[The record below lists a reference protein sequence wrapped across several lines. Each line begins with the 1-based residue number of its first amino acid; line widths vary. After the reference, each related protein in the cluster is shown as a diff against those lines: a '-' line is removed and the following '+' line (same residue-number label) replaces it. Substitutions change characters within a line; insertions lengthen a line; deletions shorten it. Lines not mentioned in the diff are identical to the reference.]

1 VIIPKQLPVIEVF
14 VSEPLLSTKLYRPQV
29 RPGIVTRPR
38 LITQLNTGLARKL
51 TLLSAPAGFGK
62 TTLLAEWIHS
72 KEESSGQQ
80 EETSA
85 FYLLPSAFAWLSL
98 DEQDN
103 DLTRFLLYLTAALQ
117 NADPAI
123 GQAVLPRL
131 QSSQTVPAETILT
144 LLINDL
150 SRLDSKVGLIL
161 DDYHL
166 ISNPAVHTALAF
178 LLDHAPPQLHLVI
191 AGRSDPPLSLARWH
205 VRGEINEIRAA
216 DLRFT
221 ADETTQFLQQA
232 VAQPLPPAAT
242 ELLAARTEGWA
253 AGLQLAALS
262 LRGLDLAAA
271 VDFIQS
277 FGGTNRHVFAY
288 LVEEVWQRQTANVQ
302 QFLLQTTLL
311 SRLTAPLCE
320 AIIRPGRPAAA
331 GYSQAILDYL
341 VSNNLFLIPL
351 DENEQWF
358 RYHPLF
364 AEAIQARLQVTD
376 PDLIP
381 ELHRRAGRWYATNSY
396 HEQAIHHALAA
407 HDYNTAAGL
416 IDTAVNQLWPKGH
429 LELPLSWLS
438 ALPAETRQAS
448 LSLELLYAWLLLLH
462 DRRTGAEEQIARAGR
477 QLAMLSPDDPD
488 AAQYRG
494 RWAAIQGAM
503 AATHLETAAAITWME
518 SALAQLPVDDIHWR
532 QVAMMGL
539 GLAQLAAGQAGPAN
553 VTLNQ
558 VALTC
563 EQYDDLYLAFTAW
576 WRQMEA
582 CWAQGQLHAAANCL
596 DHLERLAERDE
607 GNWLALPANAA
618 IGRAMLAYERN
629 KLAEARRLL
638 ATALPQVWPGGQPRV
653 ALQAYL
659 TLARLDQAEGQRSQ
673 MEAHL
678 AQADELVQRFNLT
691 AEQMMVTAVTA
702 RLLLAEGELL
712 EARWQLENRGIGPQ
726 SPPDFHHEAVL
737 LSLVR
742 LCLAQRQPDEALAI
756 LTRLQTTAEQD
767 DRHGS
772 LLEIALLQALALAQK
787 QRFELALAHLNR
799 ALALA
804 EPEKYGRIFINEGRP
819 LRHLLAQIS
828 SPTPYAASLLAQ
840 MDTRPAAAPDAL
852 TAREL
857 EILRLVAAGAS
868 NQAIADQLVIS
879 LGTVKG
885 HLNHILS
892 KLEVQNRTAAVARA
906 RKLGLVP

>member
-1 VIIPKQLPVIEVF
+1 VDTLLP
-14 VSEPLLSTKLYRPQV
+14 TKLYRPQI
-29 RPGIVTRPR
+29 RPGFVSRPR
-38 LITQLNTGLARKL
+38 LIAQLNNGLARRL

-62 TTLLAEWIHS
+62 TMLLAEWGENYESRIM
-72 KEESSGQQ
+72 KDEEGLHNSSPIIPD
-80 EETSA
+80 
-85 FYLLPSAFAWLSL
+85 LDFAWLSL

-103 DLTRFLLYLTAALQ
+103 DPARFLTYLTAALQ
-117 NADPAI
+117 QADPAI
-123 GQAVLPRL
+123 GQTALPWL

-150 SRLDSKVGLIL
+150 SRRRGKIGLIL
-161 DDYHL
+161 DDYYL
-166 ISNPAVHTALAF
+166 IRNPAVHTALAF
-178 LLDHAPPQLHLVI
+178 FLDHAPPQLHLVV
-191 AGRSDPPLSLARWH
+191 AGRSDPPLSLARWR
-205 VRGEINEIRAA
+205 VRGELNEIRAA

-221 ADETTQFLQQA
+221 AEEIAHFLAQA
-232 VAQPLPPAAT
+232 VAQPLPQTAT
-242 ELLAARTEGWA
+242 DLLAERTEGWA
-253 AGLQLAALS
+253 AGLQLVAVS
-262 LRGLDLAAA
+262 LRGLEPKAAA
-271 VDFIQS
+271 EFIQS

-288 LVEEVWQRQTANVQ
+288 LVEEVWQRSPLHIQ

-311 SRLTAPLCE
+311 DRLTASLCKAVVGPDGVLADHSVQE
-320 AIIRPGRPAAA
+320 M
-331 GYSQAILDYL
+331 LDYL
-341 VSNNLFLIPL
+341 VANNLFLTPL
-351 DENEQWF
+351 DEQGQWF
-358 RYHPLF
+358 RYHTLF
-364 AEAIQARLQVTD
+364 AETLQARLQATD
-376 PDLIP
+376 PGLVP
-381 ELHRRAGRWYATNSY
+381 ELHRRAGRWYAAQGYS
-396 HEQAIHHALAA
+396 EQAIDHALAA
-407 HDYNTAAGL
+407 HDYEMAAGL

-462 DRRTGAEEQIARAGR
+462 DRRAGAEEQIARAGQ

-503 AATHLETAAAITWME
+503 AATHLETAAAATWME
-518 SALAQLPVDDIHWR
+518 SALAQLPVGDIHWR

-563 EQYDDLYLAFTAW
+563 EQNDDLYLAFTAW

-629 KLAEARRLL
+629 KLAEARHLL

-678 AQADELVQRFNLT
+678 AQADELVRRFNLT

-702 RLLLAEGELL
+702 RLLLATGELL
-712 EARWQLENRGIGPQ
+712 EARWQLENQAIGPQ
-726 SPPDFHHEAVL
+726 SSPGFHHEAAL

-756 LTRLQTTAEQD
+756 LTRLQATAEQD
-767 DRHGS
+767 ERHGS

-787 QRFELALAHLNR
+787 QRFEPALAHLNR

-840 MDTRPAAAPDAL
+840 MDTRPAAASDAL

-857 EILRLVAAGAS
+857 EILRMVAAGAS

-892 KLEVQNRTAAVARA
+892 KLAVQNRTAAVARA